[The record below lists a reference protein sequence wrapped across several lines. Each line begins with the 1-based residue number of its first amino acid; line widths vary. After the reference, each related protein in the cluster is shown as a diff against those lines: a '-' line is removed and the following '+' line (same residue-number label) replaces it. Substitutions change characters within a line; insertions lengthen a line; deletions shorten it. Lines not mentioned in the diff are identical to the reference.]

1 MTTSTN
7 AKPKA
12 LSTTEISRRAS
23 AFVAK
28 WKNETRENAEAQTW
42 WNEFFGI
49 FGVDRYSTA
58 TFERWARR
66 ASTGN
71 QGRIDVFMPGVMIA
85 EHKSLGKD
93 GGKAE
98 GQADDYLAGGDIS
111 PTEMPRYIVST
122 DFAEVQITD
131 LESPADPAFRFPIAK
146 LPKHIGRF
154 AFLAGY
160 NAPVRKTVEHEAVS
174 IKAARKMGELYEAL
188 LGDLDATEET
198 HDAEQAAIFMTR
210 LLFLM
215 YGDDTEGL
223 WEPDAFQNFIEQCTV
238 EDGSDTGP
246 QIAYLFQILDKPKD
260 KRPAN
265 LDDHLKFFPYVNGGL
280 FRERIDIPTF
290 NKPMRDALL
299 AAMNVEWAE
308 VSPAIFGSLFQGMAT
323 REQRRAD
330 GEHYTSEL
338 NILKTL
344 RPLFLDELEEN
355 LKDAWHS
362 ERELTKIHASLA
374 DMRYLD
380 PACGAGNFLIV
391 AYREMRDLEL
401 RLLIRLRELRG
412 NTQYSLDGTWELNV
426 RPEQFAGIEING
438 WPAKIAATAL
448 FLVDHQAN
456 QRMAL
461 ELGSAPERLPIKNA
475 ANIVHA
481 NALKVDW
488 NKAIEA
494 NNSTFVFGNPPFLG
508 KAQRSREQT
517 DDMRTVWGA
526 SYSGEMDFV
535 TAWFVG
541 SANYLR
547 GTTGRFALVSTNS
560 IAQGA
565 SVPPLFGMLRQDSW
579 RVRFAHRTFSWASEA
594 SGQAAVHCVITGFD
608 KGGATPRLF
617 DYMTAKGEPQEI
629 PGVGN
634 INGYLADGENVL
646 IGERSG
652 ALNPTLQ
659 SSIRFG
665 SMAADGGHLMIY
677 PDTVEEVLADPI
689 ARKYLR
695 PFVGAKELIQGLK
708 RWCIWMPTP
717 VPSDIASSPFLRE
730 RFAEVKAS
738 RLDAKDP
745 GVKRDEA
752 APYRFHRVQQPVK
765 PYLCIPRHFS
775 EDRLYATVA
784 YVQPDVIA
792 GDANFTVDDPDGYLF
807 AVISSTMFITW
818 QKTVG
823 GRLES
828 RPRFASTLAWNNYPL
843 PTMTESARGQVIAAG
858 QSVLAA
864 RRLYPEQSLAS
875 LYNPLSMPTEL
886 LQAHD
891 ALDRVTDRIFGFSK
905 KPTLA
910 QRQVRLF
917 ALYVEMDE
925 ADKRAQEEAKA
936 AAKAAVKEVAAAKR
950 AAAKLAKTAQ

>member
-1 MTTSTN
+1 MST
-7 AKPKA
+7 AAIKPKA
-12 LSTTEISRRAS
+12 LSTTELNRRAT

-28 WKNETRENAEAQTW
+28 WKNETRENAESQTW

-49 FGVDRYSTA
+49 FGIDRYSAA

-98 GQADDYLAGGDIS
+98 GQADDYLAGGDIK
-111 PTEMPRYIVST
+111 PAEMPRYIVST

-131 LESPADPAFRFPIAK
+131 LESPADPPFRFPIGK

-223 WEPDAFQNFIEQCTV
+223 WEPDAFQNFIEHCTV

-290 NKPMRDALL
+290 NKTMRDALL
-299 AAMNVEWAE
+299 AAMDVQWAE

-362 ERELTKIHASLA
+362 ERELTKIHTSLA

-401 RLLIRLRELRG
+401 RLLVRLRELRG

-481 NALKVDW
+481 NALRMDW
-488 NKAIEA
+488 NDAIEA
-494 NNSTFVFGNPPFLG
+494 NDSTLVFGNPPFLG
-508 KAQRSREQT
+508 HKERSRDQAQ
-517 DDMRTVWGA
+517 DLQDAWGKPG
-526 SYSGEMDFV
+526 YGYLDFV
-535 TAWFVG
+535 TAWHAKSLTYLQPWEG
-541 SANYLR
+541 S
-547 GTTGRFALVSTNS
+547 RFAFVTTNS
-560 IAQGA
+560 ISQGL
-565 SVPPLFGMLRQDSW
+565 SVRQLFQPLHDAGWNVS
-579 RVRFAHRTFSWASEA
+579 FAHRPFAWSSEA
-594 SGQAAVHCVITGFD
+594 SGAAAVHCVIIGFSRTS
-608 KGGATPRLF
+608 KTVRLF
-617 DYMTAKGEPQEI
+617 DYEKPKGDPVEI
-629 PGVGN
+629 GAER
-634 INGYLADGENVL
+634 INGYLIDAENVYVSA
-646 IGERSG
+646 RSEPLSKTLATVTSG
-652 ALNPTLQ
+652 SNPVE
-659 SSIRFG
+659 FG
-665 SMAADGGHLMIY
+665 QLMVSEDEY
-677 PDTVEEVLADPI
+677 QLFMEDPI
-689 ARKYLR
+689 ASKYLR
-695 PFVGAKELIQGLK
+695 RFINGGDFIHDLK
-708 RWCIWMPTP
+708 RWCLWLVDLSSEDLNKSSLLRERIDGVREMRTQSKDAATRAFARTP
-717 VPSDIASSPFLRE
+717 HLFCYPRQPSSSYLAIPQTFSENRAYCTVGHIQPEVIVGMKVYTAQDPDGLQFAIASSSMFL
-730 RFAEVKAS
+730 
-738 RLDAKDP
+738 
-745 GVKRDEA
+745 
-752 APYRFHRVQQPVK
+752 
-765 PYLCIPRHFS
+765 
-775 EDRLYATVA
+775 
-784 YVQPDVIA
+784 
-792 GDANFTVDDPDGYLF
+792 
-807 AVISSTMFITW
+807 TW

-828 RPRFASTLAWNNYPL
+828 RPSFSNTVVWNNFPF
-843 PTMTESARGQVIAAG
+843 PEVAEPIRSKIIASGKA
-858 QSVLAA
+858 VLAA
-864 RRLYPEQSLAS
+864 RENHSGKTLADLYHPLA
-875 LYNPLSMPTEL
+875 MPQDL
-886 LQAHD
+886 VRAHD
-891 ALDRVTDRIFGFSK
+891 SLDRTIDRAFGFTKTPS
-905 KPTLA
+905 LV
-910 QRQVRLF
+910 QRQERLF
-917 ALYVEMDE
+917 SMFVEMDE
-925 ADKRAQEEAKA
+925 AAGRAHLEAKVNAKA
-936 AAKAAVKEVAAAKR
+936 AAKEVAAAKR
-950 AAAKLAKTAQ
+950 AAAKLAKAA